1 VARGSGHSERSSG
14 KQDSPSL
21 SDSAQ
26 YGRKDILYVAAPA
39 GPMGLSKMSS
49 QRRAALLDL
58 SCTGCGSNRLRFP
71 REDEELVVCE
81 ECGLAAV
88 SLGEL
93 KARYVEELSSED
105 KLEGPDDRAAR
116 RERHTLEVAA
126 SQAELKE
133 SIAETDRLVD
143 ESDEML
149 RRHRREC
156 DEEEAGG

>member
-1 VARGSGHSERSSG
+1 
-14 KQDSPSL
+14 
-21 SDSAQ
+21 
-26 YGRKDILYVAAPA
+26 
-39 GPMGLSKMSS
+39 MSS
-49 QRRAALLDL
+49 QGRAALLDL
-58 SCTGCGSNRLRFP
+58 SCAGCGSNRLRFP

-93 KARYVEELSSED
+93 KARYAQEFSPAD
-105 KLEGPDDRAAR
+105 DLEVPGDRAAR

-156 DEEEAGG
+156 DEEEGGG